1 MRRIS
6 MNMIKSTL
14 KLAMILYICVALTG
28 VYALSASAK
37 ITPRDD
43 SDEETTLIT
52 IEKGDTLWDLCQEH
66 LKDPLKWRE
75 LSKYNDFTNPDL
87 IYPGEKLRIPIAM
100 AKNVAEM
107 AEEEVKVK
115 QEELEK
121 LRTDLAESEA
131 ERDKLMA
138 EIKGLND
145 SMAELKKKIG
155 ELEASQKSQE
165 KVIEAVNKANTDT
178 ANDVKRTVRNA
189 RNSLQEKL
197 DTLNGNLD
205 FVKEMLSAQQKELK
219 ATQDNIK
226 TVQADVKTAL
236 AHIETNQKGIA
247 ELKRMIVDAQGVH
260 EEVSSNKRAIV
271 FITTVAAGIGL
282 FVLNTIGGR
291 GE

>member
-1 MRRIS
+1 
-6 MNMIKSTL
+6 MNIVKSTL
-14 KLAMILYICVALTG
+14 KLAMILYICVALSG
-28 VYALSASAK
+28 VYVLAASAR

-43 SDEETTLIT
+43 TDEETTLIT

-75 LSKYNDFTNPDL
+75 LSKYNTFTNPDL
-87 IYPGEKLRIPIAM
+87 IYPGEKLRIPISM
-100 AKNVAEM
+100 AKNVVEM
-107 AEEEVKVK
+107 AEDDVKEQ

-205 FVKEMLSAQQKELK
+205 SVKEMLSAQQKELK

-226 TVQADVKTAL
+226 AVQADVKTAL
-236 AHIETNQKGIA
+236 ANIETNQKGIA

>member
-1 MRRIS
+1 
-6 MNMIKSTL
+6 MNMIKATL

-28 VYALSASAK
+28 VYALSASAR
-37 ITPRDD
+37 ITPLD
-43 SDEETTLIT
+43 SEEETKLIT

-87 IYPGEKLRIPIAM
+87 IYPGEKLRIPLSM
-100 AKNVAEM
+100 AIVVVDE
-107 AEEEVKVK
+107 AEEDVKEQ

-121 LRTDLAESEA
+121 LRSDLAESEA

-165 KVIEAVNKANTDT
+165 KVIEAVKKANTDA
-178 ANDVKRTVRNA
+178 ANDVKRTVRNT
-189 RNSLQEKL
+189 RNTLQEKL

-205 FVKEMLSAQQKELK
+205 SAKEMLSNLQKELK
-219 ATQDNIK
+219 ATQNQIK

-236 AHIETNQKGIA
+236 ANIETNQKGIA
-247 ELKRMIVDAQGVH
+247 ELKMMIVDAQGVH

>member
-1 MRRIS
+1 

-28 VYALSASAK
+28 VYALSASAR
-37 ITPRDD
+37 ITPLD
-43 SDEETTLIT
+43 SDEETKLIT

-87 IYPGEKLRIPIAM
+87 IYPGEKLRIPLSM
-100 AKNVAEM
+100 AVEVVDE
-107 AEEEVKVK
+107 AEEDVKVQ

-165 KVIEAVNKANTDT
+165 KVIEAVKKANTDT
-178 ANDVKRTVRNA
+178 ANDVKRTVRNT
-189 RNSLQEKL
+189 RNTLQEKL

-205 FVKEMLSAQQKELK
+205 SAKEMLSNLQKELK
-219 ATQDNIK
+219 ATQDQIK
-226 TVQADVKTAL
+226 AVQADVKTAL
-236 AHIETNQKGIA
+236 ANIETNKNGIA
-247 ELKRMIVDAQGVH
+247 ELKMMIVDAQGVH

>member
-1 MRRIS
+1 
-6 MNMIKSTL
+6 MNMIKPTL

-28 VYALSASAK
+28 VYALSASAR
-37 ITPRDD
+37 ITPLD
-43 SDEETTLIT
+43 SEEETTLIT
-52 IEKGDTLWDLCQEH
+52 IEKGDTLWDLCQKH

-87 IYPGEKLRIPIAM
+87 IYPGEKLRIPISM
-100 AKNVAEM
+100 AITVTQEAEKD
-107 AEEEVKVK
+107 VKEQ

-121 LRTDLAESEA
+121 LRSDLAESEA

-165 KVIEAVNKANTDT
+165 KVIEAVKKANTDA
-178 ANDVKRTVRNA
+178 ANDVKRTLRNT
-189 RNSLQEKL
+189 RNTLQEKL

-205 FVKEMLSAQQKELK
+205 SAKEMLSNLQKELK
-219 ATQDNIK
+219 ATQDQIK
-226 TVQADVKTAL
+226 AVQADVKTAL
-236 AHIETNQKGIA
+236 ANIEANQNGIA
-247 ELKRMIVDAQGVH
+247 ELKMMIVDAQGVH

>member
-1 MRRIS
+1 

-28 VYALSASAK
+28 VYALSASAR
-37 ITPRDD
+37 ITPLD

-87 IYPGEKLRIPIAM
+87 IYPGEKLRIPLSM
-100 AKNVAEM
+100 AKDVVER
-107 AEEEVKVK
+107 AEEDVKVQ

-165 KVIEAVNKANTDT
+165 KVIEAVNKANTDA
-178 ANDVKRTVRNA
+178 ANDVKRTVRNT
-189 RNSLQEKL
+189 RNTLQEKL

-205 FVKEMLSAQQKELK
+205 SAKEMLSNLQKELK
-219 ATQDNIK
+219 ATQDSIK
-226 TVQADVKTAL
+226 AVQADVKTAL
-236 AHIETNQKGIA
+236 ANIEANQNGIA
-247 ELKRMIVDAQGVH
+247 ELKMMIVDAQGVH

-271 FITTVAAGIGL
+271 FLTTVAAGIGL

>member
-1 MRRIS
+1 

-28 VYALSASAK
+28 VYALSASAR
-37 ITPRDD
+37 ITPLD

-52 IEKGDTLWDLCQEH
+52 IEKGDTLWDLCQKY

-87 IYPGEKLRIPIAM
+87 IYPGEKLRIPIAL
-100 AKNVAEM
+100 AKDVVDDAEQD
-107 AEEEVKVK
+107 VKEQ
-115 QEELEK
+115 QEDLEK

-131 ERDKLMA
+131 ERDKLIA

-165 KVIEAVNKANTDT
+165 KVIDAVKKANTDS
-178 ANDVKRTVRNA
+178 ANDVKRTVRSTRNA
-189 RNSLQEKL
+189 LQEKL

-205 FVKEMLSAQQKELK
+205 SANEMLSNLQKELK
-219 ATQDNIK
+219 ATQEQVK
-226 TVQADVKTAL
+226 AVQADVKTAL
-236 AHIETNQKGIA
+236 ANIETNQKGIA
-247 ELKRMIVDAQGVH
+247 ELKMMIVDAQGVH

>member
-1 MRRIS
+1 

-28 VYALSASAK
+28 VYALSAAAR
-37 ITPRDD
+37 ITPLD
-43 SDEETTLIT
+43 SEEETTLIT

-87 IYPGEKLRIPIAM
+87 IYPGEKLRIPLSM
-100 AKNVAEM
+100 AKDVVEM
-107 AEEEVKVK
+107 AEDDVKEQ

-121 LRTDLAESEA
+121 LRADLAESEA

-145 SMAELKKKIG
+145 SMTELKKKIG

-165 KVIEAVNKANTDT
+165 KVIDAVKKANTDS
-178 ANDVKRTVRNA
+178 ANDVKRTVRNI
-189 RNSLQEKL
+189 RNTLQEKL

-205 FVKEMLSAQQKELK
+205 SAKKMLSNLQKELK
-219 ATQDNIK
+219 ATQDQIK

-236 AHIETNQKGIA
+236 ANIETNQNSIA
-247 ELKRMIVDAQGVH
+247 ELKMMIIDAKGVH

>member
-1 MRRIS
+1 

-28 VYALSASAK
+28 VYALSASAR
-37 ITPRDD
+37 ITPLDT
-43 SDEETTLIT
+43 DEETTLIT

-100 AKNVAEM
+100 AKDVAEM
-107 AEEEVKVK
+107 AEEDVKEQ

-155 ELEASQKSQE
+155 ELEANQKSQE

-205 FVKEMLSAQQKELK
+205 SVKEMLSAQQKELK

-226 TVQADVKTAL
+226 AVQADVKTAL
-236 AHIETNQKGIA
+236 AHIETNQKGID
-247 ELKRMIVDAQGVH
+247 ELKQMIVDAQGVH

>member
-1 MRRIS
+1 

-100 AKNVAEM
+100 AKNVVEM
-107 AEEEVKVK
+107 AEDDVKEQ

-121 LRTDLAESEA
+121 LHTDLAESEA

-205 FVKEMLSAQQKELK
+205 SVKEMLSAQQKELK

>member
-1 MRRIS
+1 

-28 VYALSASAK
+28 VYALSASAR
-37 ITPRDD
+37 ITPLDT
-43 SDEETTLIT
+43 DEETTLIT

-100 AKNVAEM
+100 AKNVVEM
-107 AEEEVKVK
+107 AEEDVKER

-197 DTLNGNLD
+197 DTLIGNLD
-205 FVKEMLSAQQKELK
+205 SAKEMLSAQQKELK
-219 ATQDNIK
+219 ATQDHIK

-247 ELKRMIVDAQGVH
+247 ELKRMIVDAQGIH

>member
-1 MRRIS
+1 

-28 VYALSASAK
+28 VYALSASAR
-37 ITPRDD
+37 ITPLD

-66 LKDPLKWRE
+66 LKNPLKWRE

-100 AKNVAEM
+100 ARNVVEM
-107 AEEEVKVK
+107 AEEDVKVQ

-165 KVIEAVNKANTDT
+165 KVIDAVKKANTDT
-178 ANDVKRTVRNA
+178 ANDVKRTVRNT

-205 FVKEMLSAQQKELK
+205 SAKEMLSNLQKELK
-219 ATQDNIK
+219 ATQDSIK
-226 TVQADVKTAL
+226 AVQADVKTAL
-236 AHIETNQKGIA
+236 ANIEANQNGIA
-247 ELKRMIVDAQGVH
+247 ELKMMIVDAQGVH

>member
-1 MRRIS
+1 

-28 VYALSASAK
+28 VYALSASAR
-37 ITPRDD
+37 ITPLD

-66 LKDPLKWRE
+66 LKNPLKWRE

-100 AKNVAEM
+100 AKDVVEM
-107 AEEEVKVK
+107 AEEDVKVQ

-165 KVIEAVNKANTDT
+165 KVIDAVKKANTDT
-178 ANDVKRTVRNA
+178 ANDVKRTVRNT

-205 FVKEMLSAQQKELK
+205 SAKEMLSNLQKELK
-219 ATQDNIK
+219 ATQDSIK
-226 TVQADVKTAL
+226 AVQADVKTAL
-236 AHIETNQKGIA
+236 ANIEANQNGIA
-247 ELKRMIVDAQGVH
+247 ELKMMIVDAQGVH

>member
-1 MRRIS
+1 

>member
-1 MRRIS
+1 

-28 VYALSASAK
+28 VYALSASAR
-37 ITPRDD
+37 ITPLD
-43 SDEETTLIT
+43 SEEETTLIT

-87 IYPGEKLRIPIAM
+87 IYPGEKLRIPLSM
-100 AKNVAEM
+100 AKDVVEM
-107 AEEEVKVK
+107 AEDDVKEQ

-121 LRTDLAESEA
+121 LRADLAESEA

-165 KVIEAVNKANTDT
+165 KVIDAVKKANTDT
-178 ANDVKRTVRNA
+178 ANDVKRTVRNT
-189 RNSLQEKL
+189 RNTLQEKL

-205 FVKEMLSAQQKELK
+205 SAKEMLSNLQKELK
-219 ATQDNIK
+219 ATQDQIK
-226 TVQADVKTAL
+226 AVQADVKTAL
-236 AHIETNQKGIA
+236 ANIETNQNGIA
-247 ELKRMIVDAQGVH
+247 ELKMMIVDAQGVH

>member
-1 MRRIS
+1 

-28 VYALSASAK
+28 VYALSASAR
-37 ITPRDD
+37 ITPLD

-87 IYPGEKLRIPIAM
+87 IYPGEKLRIPLSM
-100 AKNVAEM
+100 AIVVVDE
-107 AEEEVKVK
+107 AEEDVKVQ

-165 KVIEAVNKANTDT
+165 KVIDAVKKANTDT
-178 ANDVKRTVRNA
+178 ANDVKRTVRNT

-205 FVKEMLSAQQKELK
+205 SAKEMLSNLQKELK
-219 ATQDNIK
+219 ATQDSIK
-226 TVQADVKTAL
+226 AVQADVKTAL
-236 AHIETNQKGIA
+236 ANIEANQNGIA
-247 ELKRMIVDAQGVH
+247 ELKMMIVDAQGVH

>member
-1 MRRIS
+1 

-28 VYALSASAK
+28 VYALSASAR
-37 ITPRDD
+37 ITPLD

-100 AKNVAEM
+100 AKNVVEM
-107 AEEEVKVK
+107 AEDDVKAQ

-165 KVIEAVNKANTDT
+165 KVIDAVKKANTDST
-178 ANDVKRTVRNA
+178 NDVKRTVRST
-189 RNSLQEKL
+189 RNTLQDKL
-197 DTLNGNLD
+197 DKLNGNLD
-205 FVKEMLSAQQKELK
+205 SAKEMLSNLQKELK
-219 ATQDNIK
+219 ATQDQVK
-226 TVQADVKTAL
+226 AVQADVKSAL

-247 ELKRMIVDAQGVH
+247 ELKMMIVDAQGVH

-271 FITTVAAGIGL
+271 FLTTVAAGIGL

>member
-1 MRRIS
+1 

-205 FVKEMLSAQQKELK
+205 SVKEMLSAQQKELK

>member
-1 MRRIS
+1 

-28 VYALSASAK
+28 VYALSASAR
-37 ITPRDD
+37 ITPLD

-100 AKNVAEM
+100 AKNVVEM
-107 AEEEVKVK
+107 AEEDVKVQ

-165 KVIEAVNKANTDT
+165 KVIDAVKKANTDT
-178 ANDVKRTVRNA
+178 ANDVKRTVRNT

-205 FVKEMLSAQQKELK
+205 SAKEMLSNLQKELK
-219 ATQDNIK
+219 ATQDSIK
-226 TVQADVKTAL
+226 AVQADVKTAL
-236 AHIETNQKGIA
+236 ANIEANQNGIA
-247 ELKRMIVDAQGVH
+247 ELKMMIVDAQGVH

>member
-1 MRRIS
+1 

-28 VYALSASAK
+28 VYALSASAR
-37 ITPRDD
+37 ITPGP

-52 IEKGDTLWDLCQEH
+52 VEKGDTLWDLCQEH

-75 LSKYNDFTNPDL
+75 LSKYNTFTNPDL

-100 AKNVAEM
+100 AKNVVEM
-107 AEEEVKVK
+107 AEDDVKEQ

-197 DTLNGNLD
+197 DTLKGNLD
-205 FVKEMLSAQQKELK
+205 DLKEMLSAQQKELK
-219 ATQDNIK
+219 ATQDQIK
-226 TVQADVKTAL
+226 AVQADVKTAL

>member
-1 MRRIS
+1 

-28 VYALSASAK
+28 VYALSASAR
-37 ITPRDD
+37 ITPLDT
-43 SDEETTLIT
+43 DEETTLIT

-100 AKNVAEM
+100 AKNVVEM
-107 AEEEVKVK
+107 AEEDVKER

-205 FVKEMLSAQQKELK
+205 SAKEMLSAQQKELK
-219 ATQDNIK
+219 ATQDHIK

-247 ELKRMIVDAQGVH
+247 ELKRMIVDAQGIH